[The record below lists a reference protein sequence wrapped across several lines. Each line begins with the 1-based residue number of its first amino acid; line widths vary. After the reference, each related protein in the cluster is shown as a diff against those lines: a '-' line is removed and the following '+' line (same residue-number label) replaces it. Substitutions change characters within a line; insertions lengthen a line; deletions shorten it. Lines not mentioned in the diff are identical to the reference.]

1 MHRRSHQEEAMDL
14 DQVDPG
20 LFRRVMGRFA
30 TGVAVIT
37 TVVEGDIHGMTA
49 NAFMSASLS
58 PPLCVVSIGK
68 AARMHA
74 RLHAAGHYGVLFL
87 SEEQQHLSTH
97 FSGRRLGSV
106 RPGFVFHGRT
116 PVLERA
122 VGVLTAHVL
131 ATTVATTRSS
141 SGASGTWR
149 RRPTNPC
156 CSLPGTMQRSV
167 DTSGSRRSSLLRS
180 GEYDNSDVGRGRS
193 RRNAGRTLSDTDF
206 PDL

>member
-1 MHRRSHQEEAMDL
+1 MDL

-37 TVVEGDIHGMTA
+37 TAVEDDVHGMTA

-74 RLHAAGHYGVLFL
+74 HLHAAGHYGVSFL

-97 FSGRRLGSV
+97 FSGRRLGGV

-122 VGVLTAHVL
+122 VGVLTADVL
-131 ATTVATTRSS
+131 ATPDCGDHT
-141 SGASGTWR
+141 
-149 RRPTNPC
+149 
-156 CSLPGTMQRSV
+156 LF
-167 DTSGSRRSSLLRS
+167 
-180 GEYDNSDVGRGRS
+180 VGRIRHMEEAAHRPLLFFAGHYAAIS
-193 RRNAGRTLSDTDF
+193 RHQRIEEIEPPSF
-206 PDL
+206 W